1 MFNLS
6 TGGTLYGV
14 SFVIYN
20 YNMNEQQTA
29 PNVESSKP
37 RKTWFFERTGDN
49 FIFACDELEAWAL
62 LNNRGR
68 WMRNDFKMLGTSDGT
83 TYYTTIRNSKSE
95 MNDLLAQKQQLQQS
109 HAKYSAT
116 EDRLRFEE
124 LKDDTDEMLQKVTK
138 LLIDLNKQISEIDAQ
153 LSNFNKTLHDKA
165 FKAELEVARGNIEY
179 PSNHDIITPVQ
190 SDRNKII
197 SNIKG

>member
-1 MFNLS
+1 M
-6 TGGTLYGV
+6 
-14 SFVIYN
+14 I
-20 YNMNEQQTA
+20 EQQTA

-62 LNNRGR
+62 LNNRGK
-68 WMRNDFKMLGTSDGT
+68 WMRNDFKMLGVSDGT
-83 TYYTTIRNSKSE
+83 TYYSIIKNSRVE
-95 MNDLLAQKQQLQQS
+95 MADLLAKKQQLKQS

-124 LKDDTDEMLQKVTK
+124 LKDDTDEMLQKVTT
-138 LLIDLNKQISEIDAQ
+138 LLIDLNTQISAIDEQ

-165 FKAELEVARGNIEY
+165 FKAELEKAMGNIEY
-179 PSNHDIITPVQ
+179 PNNQDIITPVQ
-190 SDRNKII
+190 ADRTRII
-197 SNIKG
+197 SNIKGV